1 MAARVGLVANAPA
14 FRIVGA
20 EPLQELVLSREPKSP
35 SPQAGIRFEKAQKQA
50 REGEQAMA
58 DYHAAG
64 RAADAKIARL
74 RALRLAKEAA
84 DREAADEA
92 AQPVAKKQPTKP
104 KKKG

>member
-1 MAARVGLVANAPA
+1 MP
-14 FRIVGA
+14 
-20 EPLQELVLSREPKSP
+20 REPKPP

-58 DYHAAG
+58 EYQAAG

-74 RALRLAKEAA
+74 RELRLAKEAA
-84 DREAADEA
+84 DKDAAPPPA
-92 AQPVAKKQPTKP
+92 AKKKAAKP

>member
-1 MAARVGLVANAPA
+1 MKGMTKA
-14 FRIVGA
+14 
-20 EPLQELVLSREPKSP
+20 QEISPQGPNSP
-35 SPQAGIRFEKAQKQA
+35 SPQAQSRLEKAQKLA

-74 RALRLAKEAA
+74 RALRLAKEAV
-84 DREAADEA
+84 DREAAPA
-92 AQPVAKKQPTKP
+92 PVTTRKKPSKP

>member
-1 MAARVGLVANAPA
+1 M
-14 FRIVGA
+14 
-20 EPLQELVLSREPKSP
+20 SREPKSP

-84 DREAADEA
+84 DREAAEEAA